1 MSSAQAFS
9 KTIITYVNSR
19 AKVHPAFELLKKIF
33 GLEHEETLLCMSK
46 LAQTYD
52 EQGRWDD
59 AEKLQ
64 EQTLE
69 TVLKITDVEDLF
81 TMLTMSASA
90 CIYSNRGRWDEADEC

>member
-1 MSSAQAFS
+1 
-9 KTIITYVNSR
+9 
-19 AKVHPAFELLKKIF
+19 
-33 GLEHEETLLCMSK
+33 MSK

-52 EQGRWDD
+52 EQGQWDD

-69 TVLKITDVEDLF
+69 TVLRITDVEDLF